1 MRFPLRR
8 VLFLKQSR
16 FFCSLIHLFIMVA
29 IPFPSLT
36 TELDKWFDSL
46 ELDRQE
52 LYNYIQEFTSIFDDA
67 TSPSD
72 CDTFMNELS
81 DYGITTC
88 DDFESAYYWETDSF
102 SYEAD
107 FVEYIVTELSEVEL
121 PPYLVIDYQASWDRN
136 YRNDFFT
143 ITFGA
148 TTMFFSNN
156 F

>member
-1 MRFPLRR
+1 
-8 VLFLKQSR
+8 
-16 FFCSLIHLFIMVA
+16 MVA

-36 TELDKWFDSL
+36 SALDAWFDNL
-46 ELDRQE
+46 DLDRQE
-52 LYNYIQEFTSIFDDA
+52 LYTFIQDNTSLFDDE

-72 CDTFMNELS
+72 CDTFMDELS
-81 DYGITTC
+81 EYGINTC

-136 YRNDFFT
+136 YRHDFFC

>member
-1 MRFPLRR
+1 
-8 VLFLKQSR
+8 
-16 FFCSLIHLFIMVA
+16 MVA

-36 TELDKWFDSL
+36 SALDAWFDNL
-46 ELDRQE
+46 DLDRQE
-52 LYNYIQEFTSIFDDA
+52 LYTFIQDNTSLFDDE

-72 CDTFMNELS
+72 CDTFMDELS
-81 DYGITTC
+81 EYGINTC

-121 PPYLVIDYQASWDRN
+121 PPYLVIDYEASWERN
-136 YRNDFFT
+136 YRFDFFY
-143 ITFGA
+143 ISFGA
-148 TTMFFSNN
+148 TTLFLSNN

>member
-1 MRFPLRR
+1 
-8 VLFLKQSR
+8 
-16 FFCSLIHLFIMVA
+16 MVA

-36 TELDKWFDSL
+36 TELDTWFDSL
-46 ELDRQE
+46 DEDRQE
-52 LYNYIQEFTSIFDDA
+52 LYNHIQEYTSLFDDETA
-67 TSPSD
+67 PSD
-72 CDTFMNELS
+72 CDTFMDELS
-81 DYGITTC
+81 EYGINSAE
-88 DDFESAYYWETDSF
+88 DFESAYYWETDSF

-107 FVEYIVTELSEVEL
+107 FVEYLTTELSEVEL

-136 YRNDFFT
+136 YRHDFFC